1 MTHHRLPAAPPA
13 VLEYIFPVTD
23 SLSPAPDVLVV
34 RFSAI
39 GDILLITPLLRAIRT
54 RYPGARIGVL
64 TKEQYV
70 PLLSHNPHVSEV
82 IGVAPGE
89 GIRSIADRIRGVR
102 YTDILDLH
110 GSLRSHALRRL
121 APGPWRTYAKRWV
134 ERTVLITTKR
144 DLYHQEVPVAERYF
158 EAAQRLEV
166 DPDGGPPDFFLGE
179 EADRSATEWLSR
191 LGLGQDRPIVAM
203 APGAAHAT
211 KRWPAE
217 YWVDLAR
224 RITPTGADVAILGGP
239 DDTLLA
245 GRIAEQAGA
254 NVASLAG
261 VLGLQ
266 ETGAV
271 IRRAEVL
278 ISGDTGVMHM
288 ATGVGTPVVALFGPT
303 VRQFGF
309 FPYRSAAGV
318 VELDLPCR
326 PCSAHGSARCPLGH
340 HRCMKQ
346 MLPDLVFAAL
356 AKSLA

>member
-1 MTHHRLPAAPPA
+1 MEDLKRVYCSRFSSTFS
-13 VLEYIFPVTD
+13 IVTD
-23 SLSPAPDVLVV
+23 NLGEAPDILVV

-39 GDILLITPLLRAIRT
+39 GDILLITPLLRAIRA
-54 RYPGARIGVL
+54 RYRGARIAVL

-82 IGVAPGE
+82 LSVAPGE
-89 GIRSIADRIRGVR
+89 GIQAIAERVRSVK
-102 YTDILDLH
+102 YTNLLDLH
-110 GSLRSHALRRL
+110 GNLRSHALRLL
-121 APGPWRTYAKRWV
+121 APGPWRSYAKRWL
-134 ERTVLITTKR
+134 ERTLLITVKR
-144 DLYHQEVPVAERYF
+144 DIYGAHVPIAERYF
-158 EAAQRLEV
+158 EAAAELDV
-166 DPDGGPPDFFLGE
+166 LPDGGPPDFFISE
-179 EADRSATEWLSR
+179 EADQRAAALLAE

-211 KRWPAE
+211 KRWPVE
-217 YWVDLAR
+217 YWVDLVR
-224 RITPTGADVAILGGP
+224 RITPTGADVALLGGP
-239 DDTLLA
+239 DDA
-245 GRIAEQAGA
+245 DMARGIAELGGA

-261 VLGLQ
+261 ALDLQ

-309 FPYRSAAGV
+309 FPYRSDAGV

-346 MLPDLVFAAL
+346 MLPDLVFATLAKAL
-356 AKSLA
+356 A

>member
-1 MTHHRLPAAPPA
+1 
-13 VLEYIFPVTD
+13 VTD
-23 SLSPAPDVLVV
+23 SLAPAPDILVV

-39 GDILLITPLLRAIRT
+39 GDILLITPLLRAIRA
-54 RYPGARIGVL
+54 RYRGARIAVL

-70 PLLSHNPHVSEV
+70 PLLSRNPHVSEV
-82 IGVAPGE
+82 LSVAPDE
-89 GIRSIADRIRGVR
+89 GIRAIAERIRSVN
-102 YTDILDLH
+102 YTHLLDLH
-110 GSLRSHALRRL
+110 GNLRSHALRRL
-121 APGPWRTYAKRWV
+121 APGPWRSYGKRWV
-134 ERTVLITTKR
+134 ERALLITIKR
-144 DLYHQEVPVAERYF
+144 DIYGAQVPIAERYF
-158 EAAQRLEV
+158 EAAAELDV
-166 DPDGGPPDFFLGE
+166 HPDGGPPDFFIGE
-179 EADRSATEWLSR
+179 DADQRAADQLAG

-217 YWVDLAR
+217 YWVELVR
-224 RITPTGADVAILGGP
+224 RITPTGADVAVLGGP
-239 DDTLLA
+239 DDAEL
-245 GRIAEQAGA
+245 GRGIADLAGA

-261 VLGLQ
+261 ALDLQ

-278 ISGDTGVMHM
+278 ISSDTGVMHM

-309 FPYRSAAGV
+309 FPYRSDGGV

-346 MLPDLVFAAL
+346 MLPDLVFATLAKAL
-356 AKSLA
+356 A